1 MSSSKKLDIFYAPP
15 SGRDH
20 RLSHPDRDFV
30 LNRNPFAN
38 WLQWIP
44 TRSWDLWALLPK
56 IDAESLD
63 VANVTASQSC
73 VGMHAEEP
81 TLHFEV
87 VLAEMTPFQS
97 RG

>member
-1 MSSSKKLDIFYAPP
+1 MPLPRAAIIGCLIPIVILCSTVIRLQIGFNGFQHVRGTLGRCFQKK
-15 SGRDH
+15 
-20 RLSHPDRDFV
+20 
-30 LNRNPFAN
+30 
-38 WLQWIP
+38 
-44 TRSWDLWALLPK
+44 
-56 IDAESLD
+56 DAESLD

-81 TLHFEV
+81 MLHFEV